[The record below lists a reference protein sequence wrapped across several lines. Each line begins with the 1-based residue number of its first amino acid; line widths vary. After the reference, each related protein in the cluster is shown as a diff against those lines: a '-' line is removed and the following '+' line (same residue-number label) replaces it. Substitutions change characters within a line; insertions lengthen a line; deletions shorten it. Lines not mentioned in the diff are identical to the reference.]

1 MQTAVSADYLKL
13 RIQELFTGQFEINKH
28 KTDISFISLLQRV
41 QEYKS
46 QNQIKSLQPGKVV
59 GLLVIVF
66 FFLLLETDCK
76 RLQQLACQQEVEGV
90 AHPCK
95 RPQIG

>member
-1 MQTAVSADYLKL
+1 MRLLSLFVQTAVSADYLKL
-13 RIQELFTGQFEINKH
+13 KIQELFTGQFEINKH

-66 FFLLLETDCK
+66 FFCCW
-76 RLQQLACQQEVEGV
+76 RLIVSV
-90 AHPCK
+90 YSN
-95 RPQIG
+95 

>member
-13 RIQELFTGQFEINKH
+13 KIQELFTGQFEINKH

-59 GLLVIVF
+59 GLLVIVSSSRKK
-66 FFLLLETDCK
+66 TDCK
-76 RLQQLACQQEVEGV
+76 CLQQLACQQEVEGV